1 MSGTLLIVLFCF
13 VFFYYLFIDFFFCA
27 RDTSGVESGH
37 SAKYLT
43 FCQTVKGTA
52 ALQSSL

>member
-1 MSGTLLIVLFCF
+1 MELSLSSCFVLGFFIICLLI
-13 VFFYYLFIDFFFCA
+13 FFCA